1 MRIGRFVW
9 SNCFGA
15 RVLFCLFCCVLFSV
29 ASTRNVEAQSP
40 PQQQPAARMPQIDPA
55 TRADVAAK
63 FAQDLANDYAYAD
76 KGAEMAAAIRTKLN
90 SGTYNGITSPMEFA
104 DALERD
110 ARAVSH
116 DLHLEVDF
124 GPDDETPQKGDGSPS
139 LGNAI
144 PEVKILDGNIGY
156 IELNGMLP
164 DQASRGAIA
173 TAFAFVH
180 DTDVLILDLRG
191 NLGGA
196 DPVDANIMSYLSE
209 GSPYLLQTIHWR
221 NGAVH
226 ESRTTDLGE
235 RSYGN
240 KKAVFVLTSHQT
252 FSAAEALAYDIQS
265 FKRGVIV
272 GETTGGG
279 ANPSMSGE
287 SAPLGDGF
295 FADIPIGYV
304 VNAATSTNWEGEGVK
319 PDVEVP
325 ADEAL
330 AKAWSLALAGVSA
343 NTTSPETRLF
353 LDALSSAR
361 LDGQRTFSTM
371 QLVGRYVSKSGDA
384 TMVITQKNSTLYGQ
398 ENYNDGETANIVFR
412 PAGGN
417 RYTRAG
423 FPDGFSLTFA
433 ERDGKTDLIQMQ
445 PPPRESSIF
454 EKQ

>member
-1 MRIGRFVW
+1 
-9 SNCFGA
+9 
-15 RVLFCLFCCVLFSV
+15 
-29 ASTRNVEAQSP
+29 
-40 PQQQPAARMPQIDPA
+40 
-55 TRADVAAK
+55 
-63 FAQDLANDYAYAD
+63 
-76 KGAEMAAAIRTKLN
+76 MAAAIRAKLN
-90 SGTYNGITSPMEFA
+90 SGAYNGIASPMEFA
-104 DALERD
+104 GALERD

-124 GPDDETPQKGDGSPS
+124 SPGDETPQNGGGSPS

-144 PEVKILDGNIGY
+144 PEAKILDGNIGY

-164 DQASRGAIA
+164 DEASRSAIA
-173 TAFAFVH
+173 AAFAFVH
-180 DTDVLILDLRG
+180 DTDMLILDLRG

-196 DPVDANIMSYLSE
+196 GPVAANIMSYLSE

-279 ANPSMSGE
+279 ANPSMSGG
-287 SAPLGDGF
+287 SAPLGGGF
-295 FADIPIGYV
+295 FADIPTGYV
-304 VNAATSTNWEGEGVK
+304 VNAATGTNWEGVGVA
-319 PDVEVP
+319 PDVEAP
-325 ADEAL
+325 AEEAL
-330 AKAWSLALAGVSA
+330 AKAWSLALARVSA

-361 LDGQRTFSTM
+361 LDGHATFSTM
-371 QLVGRYVSKSGDA
+371 QLVGRYVSKSADA
-384 TMVITQKNSTLYGQ
+384 TMVITEKNGTLYGQ
-398 ENYNDGETANIVFR
+398 ENYNGGEPANIVFR

-423 FPDGFSLTFA
+423 FPNGFSLTFA
-433 ERDGKTDLIQMQ
+433 ERNGKTELIQMQ